1 MAGGS
6 AQREADRRRAAR
18 EATVRARHPHVGG
31 LILALSD
38 EPQDTKN
45 WAKGAEGERQLGASL
60 DALAEAGIVV
70 LHDRLRPG
78 TAANIDHLAVTPS
91 GIWVIDAKHYRGE
104 VARRTVGGW
113 FSRDV
118 RLYVGWRDRTDLV
131 RKMAT
136 QVDAVRNALAV
147 DRAGVPV
154 RPMLCF
160 VNGDWPLLAGPF
172 ELGGVLVTWPRAAVR
187 VLRRPGP
194 VDREDRE
201 RIARELDARLR
212 PAS

>member
-1 MAGGS
+1 MALTD
-6 AQREADRRRAAR
+6 A
-18 EATVRARHPHVGG
+18 
-31 LILALSD
+31 
-38 EPQDTKN
+38 PQDTKN
-45 WAKGAEGERQLGASL
+45 WARGAEGERQLGARL
-60 DALAEAGIVV
+60 DALTEAGIVV

-78 TAANIDHLAVTPS
+78 TTANIDHLVVTPS
-91 GIWVIDAKHYRGE
+91 GIWVIDAKHYRGA

-118 RLYVGWRDRTDLV
+118 RLYVGRRDRTELAT
-131 RKMAT
+131 KMAT

-147 DRAGVPV
+147 DRVAIAV

-160 VNGDWPLLAGPF
+160 VNADWALLAKPF
-172 ELGGVLVTWPRAAVR
+172 ELDGVLVTWPKAAVR

-194 VDREDRE
+194 VDPDNRD
-201 RIARELDARLR
+201 RIARQLDARLR